1 MESAK
6 KVQAKRALQRQ
17 TQKALKDKED
27 LLWANT
33 KIEKAVL
40 MAAERIIEH
49 SKKRGDSVNVTNF
62 PTTLAT
68 SSDIE
73 ALRKALE
80 KKDYNIQVTTKNGT
94 EELSG
99 VLKSILA
106 VMQSI
111 SEKDDSDVVSALDS
125 LEQELKDKDVTV
137 TNLDD
142 LGDFFFSLER
152 AIEKKDLTVDLS
164 PLKDLS
170 SEIKKLS
177 NMNISLPDGLMDK
190 TNKLLE
196 KQNDKLNKLIT
207 KPTPVGSGGA
217 LGGGGGGVGG
227 TVDVSDI
234 KDGAGD
240 SIMDAANDA
249 MRVNVVAGSTSG
261 TQYTEGD
268 ADTTITGTAVM
279 WEDTSNI
286 LRAVSTSKALP
297 TAQYFAGTAA
307 SVNTGNANDGT
318 QRVVLASDQPV
329 IPVSDN
335 GGSLTVDGTVT
346 ANLSATDNA
355 VLDAIQAAVEGVLS
369 VKSEKASSAGTST
382 GVTVGST
389 STTVLASNASRKAA
403 IIVNDSDET
412 VYLKYGTGATSNS
425 GIRLNANGGLVREE
439 MYTGI
444 ITGICASGSK
454 VVTVTEI

>member
-217 LGGGGGGVGG
+217 LGGGGGGVGS

-249 MRVNVVAGSTSG
+249 MRVNVVA
-261 TQYTEGD
+261 
-268 ADTTITGTAVM
+268 
-279 WEDTSNI
+279 
-286 LRAVSTSKALP
+286 
-297 TAQYFAGTAA
+297 
-307 SVNTGNANDGT
+307 
-318 QRVVLASDQPV
+318 
-329 IPVSDN
+329 
-335 GGSLTVDGTVT
+335 GSLTVDGTVT

-412 VYLKYGTGATSNS
+412 IYLKYGTGATSNS

-439 MYTGI
+439 MYTGV